1 MLRRSERNK
10 GRAKDRGLV
19 SKGGVRKQKRRA
31 VAKRDNAQKNVK
43 VDVKEILNPKIETKG
58 DEACAAQFVQD
69 YEGEQGNSR
78 SVFTHV
84 GKAGLP
90 REMCGMASSGARGD
104 PCQAYNPLLS
114 VLTPL
119 SGSKC

>member
-43 VDVKEILNPKIETKG
+43 VDVKEILNPRIETKG
-58 DEACAAQFVQD
+58 DEACAA
-69 YEGEQGNSR
+69 
-78 SVFTHV
+78 
-84 GKAGLP
+84 
-90 REMCGMASSGARGD
+90 
-104 PCQAYNPLLS
+104 
-114 VLTPL
+114 
-119 SGSKC
+119 